1 MQAYGKTAKLIIIG
15 LEALIWQLW
24 HMTGRILVLLHK
36 EWLLELRR
44 KSVIAG
50 LGLYLFSLVFICY
63 LTFALHQQALNK
75 VTWAAL
81 YWLTVLF
88 SVVNAAAKSF
98 IGERSGIFLY
108 LYTIASAQQV
118 LLAKLIYNTILSC
131 LMALAGYV
139 LFAVF
144 IFNPVQD
151 VYLFL
156 LIVLLACA
164 GFASSLT
171 LISGIASKAS
181 NSNVLMAVLGFPVV
195 ISILLIAIRATR
207 NALDGLERSSSTD
220 DVLTLVAINAIAGA
234 MAYILFPYIW
244 RS

>member
-1 MQAYGKTAKLIIIG
+1 
-15 LEALIWQLW
+15 
-24 HMTGRILVLLHK
+24 MTGRILTLLHK

-44 KSVIAG
+44 KTVIAG

-88 SVVNAAAKSF
+88 SVVNTVAKSF
-98 IGERSGIFLY
+98 IGERKGVFIY
-108 LYTIASAQQV
+108 LYTVASAQSV
-118 LLAKLIYNTILSC
+118 LMAKLIYNTILSC
-131 LMALAGYV
+131 LVALAGYV

-144 IFNPVQD
+144 IFNPIQD
-151 VYLFL
+151 NGLFL
-156 LIVLLACA
+156 LIVLMASS

-171 LISGIASKAS
+171 LISGIASKAA
-181 NSNVLMAVLGFPVV
+181 NSNILMAVLGFPVV
-195 ISILLIAIRATR
+195 ISILLVAIRATR
-207 NALDGLERSSSTD
+207 NALDGLGFSASGD

-234 MAYILFPYIW
+234 MAYVLFPYIW

>member
-1 MQAYGKTAKLIIIG
+1 M
-15 LEALIWQLW
+15 
-24 HMTGRILVLLHK
+24 
-36 EWLLELRR
+36 
-44 KSVIAG
+44 IAG

-75 VTWAAL
+75 ITWAAL

-88 SVVNAAAKSF
+88 SVVNTVAKSF
-98 IGERSGIFLY
+98 IGERKGIFIY
-108 LYTIASAQQV
+108 LYTVAPAQSI
-118 LLAKLIYNTILSC
+118 LLAKLIYNTVLSC
-131 LMALAGYV
+131 LVALTGYL

-151 VYLFL
+151 NALFL
-156 LIVLLACA
+156 LIVVLACS

-171 LISGIASKAS
+171 LISGIASKAA
-181 NSNVLMAVLGFPVV
+181 NSHILMAVLGFPVV

-207 NALDGLERSSSTD
+207 NALDGAGFSSSVD
-220 DVLTLVAINAIAGA
+220 DILTLVAINAIAGA
-234 MAYILFPYIW
+234 MAYVLFPYIW